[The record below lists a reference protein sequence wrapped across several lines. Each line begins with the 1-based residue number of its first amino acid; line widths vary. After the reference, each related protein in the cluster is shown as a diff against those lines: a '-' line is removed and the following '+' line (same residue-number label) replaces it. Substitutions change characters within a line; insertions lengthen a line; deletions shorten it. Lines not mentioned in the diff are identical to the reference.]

1 VTEISA
7 VRAYTPIRDQIA
19 NVNRASRCAMDWPDN
34 GQGVGRLSRKRADFR
49 PACAYIGLS
58 EENGQV
64 FLDFLLQHQ
73 EQQLNV
79 FAIREHTV
87 AKSARN
93 DRVTQKRVPN
103 RRLTDAQSAPLESD
117 PAAATEIP
125 ASRPR
130 TKSQVEKVVIDAL
143 EFGDDEARGLDRLG
157 NPGVAYRFDRHR
169 VSERS

>member
-1 VTEISA
+1 
-7 VRAYTPIRDQIA
+7 
-19 NVNRASRCAMDWPDN
+19 MDWPDN
-34 GQGVGRLSRKRADFR
+34 GQGVGHLARKRADLR

-130 TKSQVEKVVIDAL
+130 TKSQVRK
-143 EFGDDEARGLDRLG
+143 GGYRCARVR
-157 NPGVAYRFDRHR
+157 R
-169 VSERS
+169 